1 MSTIS
6 LKLSTRDKQF
16 ITIMAASNARGI
28 DATSVGTSLLNLNH
42 FLAFKRA
49 KNTPFIPDFLVI
61 LKMWFIWFLARNVA
75 CNTWDL
81 PLPTLE
87 LGFIITN
94 LLCSQTTCEVA
105 IHFTRIPHT
114 LGDFSFQC
122 IDQVQA
128 PSGSEEID
136 RLLITKE
143 AYWSAQLFSLAPPCL
158 NKRKE
163 FHSKN
168 RICYN

>member
-1 MSTIS
+1 
-6 LKLSTRDKQF
+6 
-16 ITIMAASNARGI
+16 MAASNTIGI

-42 FLAFKRA
+42 FLAFRRA
-49 KNTPFIPDFLVI
+49 KNTPFNPDLLVI
-61 LKMWFIWFLARNVA
+61 LKMWLIWFLARNVA

-87 LGFIITN
+87 LGFPSHKSAMLAN
-94 LLCSQTTCEVA
+94 KTTYEVA

-128 PSGSEEID
+128 PSGSKEID
-136 RLLITKE
+136 RLLTTKE
-143 AYWSAQLFSLAPPCL
+143 ASWSAQLSSLTPHGL

-163 FHSKN
+163 FHSRN
-168 RICYN
+168 RISYN